1 MGVKDSKK
9 LEDTNAQPDQQEM
22 AQELASDAQQ
32 EAPPTP
38 DQLAPTPPA
47 AQPLAETPAPAAAPA
62 AAPAQPTWDETATQ
76 AAPQTPAQAPA
87 QMQQVSAPAAPAR
100 PPGPPTAA
108 EYDAHD
114 AQLQNDLA
122 TNRIQPKTM
131 HDLFADKGV
140 LGKIGTL
147 FGLLIGGAGAGLTH
161 GPNVV
166 LEMMNK
172 EIDRDLQAQK
182 DEAGKK
188 QTFLSTNY
196 QHELQV
202 AQAKHMAYEN
212 LLAAS
217 QVEMMPT
224 EVALKK
230 AQIEALPGQTALNY
244 AHANALNAQNAG
256 LAEFNR
262 AKNAALITAMNDLQ
276 GKFGKDPA
284 SQGPLALVGD
294 AINGQIK
301 DNNAKAA
308 AAQQIN
314 TAKQQ
319 TNNTQPVDMK
329 NLQKMINV
337 GKFAP
342 EMPGAIP
349 PADVPAITKE
359 VAETQENR
367 NFAKIFDD
375 SWKKLDKMYL
385 AGAINKNA
393 RAAQVATLGAAI
405 ARSTTGRYNTQ
416 EAIAQADGM
425 FPSATDWGGA
435 RKEKYR
441 KAMQFFEGNEAATP
455 TLDRYGL
462 KNPFPHYSLDGAT
475 GKTAVA
481 ESTAPVERIT
491 KNGQVALF
499 DPKTKK
505 FLRYKDQGN
514 SALAGDNANE

>member
-1 MGVKDSKK
+1 MGVKHSKK
-9 LEDTNAQPDQQEM
+9 LEDMDAQPDQQEM
-22 AQELASDAQQ
+22 ADELASDAQK

-47 AQPLAETPAPAAAPA
+47 AEPVAETPAPAAAAPA
-62 AAPAQPTWDETATQ
+62 TAPAQPTWDETATQ
-76 AAPQTPAQAPA
+76 AAPQPPA
-87 QMQQVSAPAAPAR
+87 QMQQVSAPAAPPR

-122 TNRIQPKTM
+122 TKKIQPKTM
-131 HDLFADKGV
+131 NDLWADKSV

-147 FGLLIGGAGAGLTH
+147 FGLLLGGAGAGLTH

-182 DEAGKK
+182 DEAAKK
-188 QTFLSTNY
+188 QTFLSANY

-217 QVEMMPT
+217 QAEMMPT

-256 LAEFNR
+256 VAAFNR
-262 AKNAALITAMNDLQ
+262 AKNAALITALNDLQ
-276 GKFGKDPA
+276 EKFGNNPA
-284 SQGPLALVGD
+284 AQGPLAAIGD

-301 DNNAKAA
+301 GNNAKAA

-329 NLQKMINV
+329 KLQKMINV

-349 PADVPAITKE
+349 PQDVPEITKE
-359 VAETQENR
+359 IAETQENR

-405 ARSTTGRYNTQ
+405 ARSTTGRYNNQ
-416 EAIAQADGM
+416 EAMAQAEGM

-441 KAMQFFEGNEAATP
+441 KAMQYFEGNEAATP

-475 GKTAVA
+475 GKTAMA

-505 FLRYKDQGN
+505 FLRYKDEGKS